1 MGCSVLSFSK
11 HPKIP
16 RYYAQ
21 IGCPDRCMAFK
32 DANEETVVE
41 QLKKYADLPIE
52 IPEKIVKMANDN
64 WRYLDSFLA
73 HLK

>member
-1 MGCSVLSFSK
+1 
-11 HPKIP
+11 
-16 RYYAQ
+16 
-21 IGCPDRCMAFK
+21 MAFK